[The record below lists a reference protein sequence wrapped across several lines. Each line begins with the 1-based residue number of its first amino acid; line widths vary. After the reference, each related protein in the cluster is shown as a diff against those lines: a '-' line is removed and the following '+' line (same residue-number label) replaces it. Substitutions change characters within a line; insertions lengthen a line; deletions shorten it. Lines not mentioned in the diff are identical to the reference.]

1 MEEST
6 MEITKKMWI
15 LIALASVFVGAAT
28 AGGIGAVQLYR
39 AAAAKQLAKTGQ
51 QQQQNAK

>member
-1 MEEST
+1 

-15 LIALASVFVGAAT
+15 VIGIASLFVGVAA

-39 AAAAKQLAKTGQ
+39 QAAAKQLEKTGQ
-51 QQQQNAK
+51 QQQPNAK

>member
-15 LIALASVFVGAAT
+15 LIALASVFVGAAA

-51 QQQQNAK
+51 QQQPNAK